1 MIDTTEKP
9 RARVLLLAFMCSPDH
24 GSEWANG
31 WNRALQCAKRFDTW
45 VICQGDGQ
53 AVEIERYLET
63 HGPIRGLHFE
73 FVSYTG
79 GVEQPERVKGL
90 MWLTYNLWHRKAYR
104 TARRLHEKL
113 HFDLVHQVTNTG
125 FREPGY
131 LWKLDAPFVWGPIG
145 GTHNYPWRFM
155 GEAGIR
161 YGLGEAVRSL
171 LNSFQLNWSRRA
183 RIASQRASVLLVAN
197 STMQQQIS
205 RAHRVASQSMLDV
218 GISSVSEPAGADP
231 TESGPLR
238 ILWSGQFLPRK
249 ALSLL
254 LKALAKLPP
263 DVDFE
268 LRVVGEGPLE
278 RRWKRLAERLGIA
291 DRVEWLGW
299 LSHKHSLRQ
308 YERADVF
315 VFSSL
320 RDNSGTV
327 VLEALAN
334 GLPVVC
340 LDHQGARD
348 IVTDRCGVKVA
359 VTSRRRVV
367 DDLRDAVTRLA
378 RDPALREAMGR
389 AARQRAG
396 DYLWSRLG
404 EQMTDVYRRV
414 LGPDKLAEC
423 DGEEA
428 LAKAGRSNVR
438 ASNGSPRSISP
449 SAQEEEYAAASESAS
464 TQNGVTTFPRSRFR
478 DAITWGAQRA
488 AAGLHAVLGEREDA
502 GFGILMYHRVAD
514 HPPGASAPTSN
525 VTPRRLRA
533 QLEGLLS
540 RGFEAWSLRA
550 ILDAYSASRAIPAN
564 VFAVTFDDGYENNLL
579 AALPVLEELRVPATI
594 FVATGFLDS
603 DRPFPFDNWDCA
615 GSPRVPASSWRP
627 LATRQCHQLAAHELI
642 ELGVHTHTHEAF
654 ADRVDDFRRDL
665 AQSVEVLRRDFG
677 ISRPTFA
684 FPFGVVNREM
694 IEAARQ
700 TGVECAL
707 TTRSECVRAGS
718 DPFGWGRYSA
728 DDRDTAATLAA
739 KLSGWYTPVAD
750 VLRAFKRPLAAVAP
764 KAIGEM
770 VTLSKPC
777 FKPHSDD
784 ALGKSVPGAVQASAS
799 IANSDRRWP

>member
-1 MIDTTEKP
+1 M
-9 RARVLLLAFMCSPDH
+9 
-24 GSEWANG
+24 
-31 WNRALQCAKRFDTW
+31 
-45 VICQGDGQ
+45 
-53 AVEIERYLET
+53 
-63 HGPIRGLHFE
+63 
-73 FVSYTG
+73 
-79 GVEQPERVKGL
+79 
-90 MWLTYNLWHRKAYR
+90 
-104 TARRLHEKL
+104 RR
-113 HFDLVHQVTNTG
+113 
-125 FREPGY
+125 
-131 LWKLDAPFVWGPIG
+131 
-145 GTHNYPWRFM
+145 
-155 GEAGIR
+155 
-161 YGLGEAVRSL
+161 
-171 LNSFQLNWSRRA
+171 
-183 RIASQRASVLLVAN
+183 
-197 STMQQQIS
+197 
-205 RAHRVASQSMLDV
+205 
-218 GISSVSEPAGADP
+218 
-231 TESGPLR
+231 
-238 ILWSGQFLPRK
+238 
-249 ALSLL
+249 
-254 LKALAKLPP
+254 
-263 DVDFE
+263 
-268 LRVVGEGPLE
+268 
-278 RRWKRLAERLGIA
+278 
-291 DRVEWLGW
+291 
-299 LSHKHSLRQ
+299 
-308 YERADVF
+308 
-315 VFSSL
+315 
-320 RDNSGTV
+320 
-327 VLEALAN
+327 
-334 GLPVVC
+334 
-340 LDHQGARD
+340 
-348 IVTDRCGVKVA
+348 
-359 VTSRRRVV
+359 
-367 DDLRDAVTRLA
+367 
-378 RDPALREAMGR
+378 
-389 AARQRAG
+389 
-396 DYLWSRLG
+396 
-404 EQMTDVYRRV
+404 
-414 LGPDKLAEC
+414 
-423 DGEEA
+423 
-428 LAKAGRSNVR
+428 
-438 ASNGSPRSISP
+438 RSISP

-464 TQNGVTTFPRSRFR
+464 TQNGVTTFPRSRLR

-564 VFAVTFDDGYENNLL
+564 VFSVTFDDGYENNLL

-799 IANSDRRWP
+799 IANSNRGWP